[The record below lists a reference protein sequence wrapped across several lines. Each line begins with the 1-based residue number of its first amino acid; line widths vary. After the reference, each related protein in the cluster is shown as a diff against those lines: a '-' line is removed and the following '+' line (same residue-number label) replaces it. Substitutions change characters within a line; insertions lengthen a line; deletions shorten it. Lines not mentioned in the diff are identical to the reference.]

1 MLTALLF
8 QIPAPTTFSVV
19 PLHPA
24 HNSVNST
31 IINSSTHL
39 NVKVLSVSC
48 GDPNW
53 HSLQKNAFGLRAP
66 YPLFSNISSFLQLC
80 ACTRHA
86 IPKWKT
92 FPPFLLGNAYSFLMT
107 SQGSSCHQISFNPT
121 IGRIRVLLSYSIDL
135 YKFDSTLYC
144 IHMGNGQVTT
154 STTIPGTQ

>member
-8 QIPAPTTFSVV
+8 QSPVPTFSVV

-39 NVKVLSVSC
+39 NVKVPSVSC

-53 HSLQKNAFGLRAP
+53 YSLQKNAFGLRAP
-66 YPLFSNISSFLQLC
+66 YPLFSNIPCFSTALC
-80 ACTRHA
+80 LSLHTT
-86 IPKWKT
+86 PKWNT
-92 FPPFLLGNAYSFLMT
+92 FPLFLLGKSYSFLMT
-107 SQGSSCHQISFNPT
+107 FQGSSLNPT

-144 IHMGNGQVTT
+144 IHMRNGQVTT